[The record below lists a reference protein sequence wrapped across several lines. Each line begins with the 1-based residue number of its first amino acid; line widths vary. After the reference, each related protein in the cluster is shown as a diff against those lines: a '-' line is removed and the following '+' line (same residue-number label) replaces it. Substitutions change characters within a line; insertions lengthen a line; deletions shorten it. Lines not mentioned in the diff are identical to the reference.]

1 MLEIDRL
8 KKEIAYISERNV
20 KLVELYVEGETK
32 DLWRSVHMIPVE
44 KKIFLYSIL
53 IFYYP

>member
-1 MLEIDRL
+1 MIEIDRL

-32 DLWRSVHMIPVE
+32 DL
-44 KKIFLYSIL
+44 
-53 IFYYP
+53 